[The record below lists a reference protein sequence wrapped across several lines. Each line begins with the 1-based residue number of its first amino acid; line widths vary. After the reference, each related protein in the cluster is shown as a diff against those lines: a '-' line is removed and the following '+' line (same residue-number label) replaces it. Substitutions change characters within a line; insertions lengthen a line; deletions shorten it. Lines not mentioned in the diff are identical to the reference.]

1 MQKPVD
7 SIPKFMYPYL
17 CATAGVVGSMPYINF
32 STIIDSPFKHL
43 LFKAKMIPGLP
54 LFAFYGVERYVA
66 GIVPT
71 TGTTGLIS
79 IWLQED
85 FQKFQSQPISV
96 FQKVINTFCA
106 SSAVIVA
113 RSYIEMYFMRMSER
127 QKFQKTIKVMGAS
140 EGLSSLSLFVFTPE
154 IDKRIN
160 SPVIA
165 SFLGAAITSPLTYFL
180 TVSRIKYLES
190 NCSASQ
196 SVRRAVRNPCFYR
209 KMMHHNI
216 SLSIFCL
223 AANELNKFFNSN
235 INRK

>member
-1 MQKPVD
+1 MQTPVD

-32 STIIDSPFKHL
+32 STIFDSPFKHL
-43 LFKAKMIPGLP
+43 LFKAKMITGLP

-85 FQKFQSQPISV
+85 FQKFQSRPLSV
-96 FQKVINTFCA
+96 FQKVVNTFCA
-106 SSAVIVA
+106 SSTVIVA

-127 QKFQKTIKVMGAS
+127 QRFQKTIKIMVVS
-140 EGLSSLSLFVFTPE
+140 EGLSSVSLFVFTPE
-154 IDKRIN
+154 IDRRIN
-160 SPVIA
+160 SPIIA

-180 TVSRIKYLES
+180 TVSRIEYLES
-190 NCSASQ
+190 NCSVPQ
-196 SVRRAVRNPCFYR
+196 SVSRAVRNPGFYR
-209 KMMHHNI
+209 QMMHHNI
-216 SLSIFCL
+216 SLSLFCL
-223 AANELNKFFNSN
+223 AANELNKFLNPN